1 MSKPL
6 IVVGDKT
13 SHGGTVLTG
22 DFTSDINGKYIA
34 RVDDMTVCP
43 KCKGTFPIA
52 TGASDTIFGGKAAAR
67 HGDKTACG
75 ATLISSQMLTTWD
88 DKSSSGDN
96 AQSTAAADAAAA
108 TSKIAAEAP
117 TICLKCLMMA
127 AKNASPF
134 VVRA

>member
-1 MSKPL
+1 MNKPL

-22 DFTSDINGKYIA
+22 DFTSVINGKYIA
-34 RVDDMTVCP
+34 RVDDITVCP
-43 KCKGTFPIA
+43 QCKGTFPIT
-52 TGASDTIFGGKAAAR
+52 TGATDTIFEGKAAAR

-75 ATLISSQMLTTWD
+75 ATLISSQILTTWNN
-88 DKSSSGDN
+88 KSSSGDN

-108 TSKIAAEAP
+108 SCVAAEVP